1 MFDTQTI
8 KANVDML
15 ALVESNLGQCL
26 RHNGHSHQWLCPFHG
41 EKTPSFTVYSETRS
55 WYCFGCHKGGDVIQW
70 VQQYKGLDFK
80 ESCRYLQQFVQSR
93 PPVPMIRPQIAKRK
107 IAPTGDTWQSR
118 ASVLVSES
126 QNRLWKDSVATDA
139 LAYLHERG
147 FSDETI
153 RNAQLGYNIGKKEQ
167 RTDWGLP
174 LDSYADYVWVDN
186 GIVIPFLSNGLP
198 QRITIRRFPK
208 VENAIGEERKYKVLS
223 GSANILYN
231 GDLLD
236 PTLPALL
243 TEGVFDALSVQQ
255 EAGDLIVSVATDST
269 RGARTPEWI
278 EKLATLPLVLVA
290 YDADEAGDRESE
302 FWLKTL
308 PNARRLRPL
317 LDDPNAM
324 LKAGM
329 DIRQWV
335 QNGLNG

>member
-8 KANVDML
+8 KANADMF

-41 EKTPSFTVYSETRS
+41 EKTPSFTVYPETRS
-55 WYCFGCHKGGDVIQW
+55 WYCYGCRKGGDVIQW

-80 ESCRYLQQFVQSR
+80 ESCRYIQQFVRSQPAISIPRLPTVKKQS
-93 PPVPMIRPQIAKRK
+93 VLK
-107 IAPTGDTWQSR
+107 GDTWQSR
-118 ASVLVSES
+118 ASALVVES
-126 QNRLWKDSVATDA
+126 QKRLWKDSVATDA

-186 GIVIPFLSNGLP
+186 GIVIPFLVNGIP
-198 QRITIRRFPK
+198 QWITIRKFPK
-208 VENAIGEERKYKVLS
+208 VENVAGKEYRYKVLT
-223 GSANILYN
+223 GSTYTLYN

-236 PTLPALL
+236 PTQPAIL

-255 EAGDLIVSVATDST
+255 EAGDLIVSVATSST
-269 RGARTPEWI
+269 GGVRTPEWI
-278 EKLATLPLVLVA
+278 DKLATLPLVLVA
-290 YDADEAGDRESE
+290 YDADKPGDEASE
-302 FWLKTL
+302 FWLEKL